1 MMAGLFKNEL
11 TCTIQDGLSNG
22 CSWHIADQ
30 RHWRKA
36 MEDRWEEVKILSCK
50 KYAKSITAGNN
61 SILALSEVHQPAAH
75 DLAYDVL
82 RFSFFAYIVPGSAG
96 HSIFGATDVSTRFSN
111 TRYVFHAAVSGLP
124 VVVGGFRVTGLP
136 ADIFNGS
143 SGFN

>member
-1 MMAGLFKNEL
+1 
-11 TCTIQDGLSNG
+11 
-22 CSWHIADQ
+22 
-30 RHWRKA
+30 
-36 MEDRWEEVKILSCK
+36 MENRWEDIQFHSCRNTV
-50 KYAKSITAGNN
+50 KSITDRNH
-61 SILALSEVHQPAAH
+61 SIFALLEVHQPAAH